1 MPEKESTSNTSTP
14 TSNVDLNSLADLSFG
29 PSWADE
35 QNANKTK
42 KKEYTENNKQKNDR
56 RPRNI
61 NKDRR
66 GPTKFRNDRSD
77 SSFNKKKENFE
88 KRKPDFIPKF
98 DVKIYPQD
106 ETFERLIKQ
115 LKGNFK
121 TYQLFEITRLI
132 LEKSDRF
139 VCLINRKKNTDEPEQ
154 PIYFTPEDNL
164 PFDTEE
170 EAVNH
175 FCEHY
180 LENFFDIETV
190 EVEPPKGNFSV
201 VYRCPFTK
209 VLIGPPNFHRF
220 PELLKAHHSAKIK
233 NLSLEDFQNK
243 LESLSEENF
252 INDWLESTKQ
262 QKHYSIKKEIN
273 AEEPSKKFITIEEAR
288 RFLIANYKDKIVKTS
303 SNFRFSGS
311 KLEELPNSNL
321 KLSLLQS
328 IDAQRRFPLDT
339 ANNIRGRL
347 RRHKFT
353 IYKKGSKGIS
363 YVCCVK
369 RKFRD
374 DTTVFTESI
383 NDLISFIEKNQQIS
397 IQKLPYKFLSLPLP
411 VSEKSSKVEDKEL
424 PAENTEVAENNSPS
438 ENSDTSSKEDNNK
451 ITEVIRNVR
460 WLISEGY
467 VTEYSDGK
475 LWVHPKTEVNH
486 STSST
491 ISKNTKTDTQE
502 ETSVSSKTEESKNSE
517 AVTEG
522 EEEIVPA
529 LEEKNTEVDNS
540 EESTTQSCEIPNST
554 EEESETKVEST
565 DI

>member
-35 QNANKTK
+35 KNANKTK
-42 KKEYTENNKQKNDR
+42 KKEYTEGNKQKNDR

-77 SSFNKKKENFE
+77 SSFNKKKEHFE

-154 PIYFTPEDNL
+154 PIYFTPEDNC

-175 FCEHY
+175 FFEHY

-233 NLSLEDFQNK
+233 NLSLEDYQNK

-288 RFLIANYKDKIVKTS
+288 RFLIANHKDKIVKTS

-383 NDLISFIEKNQQIS
+383 NDLIRFIEKNQQIS

-438 ENSDTSSKEDNNK
+438 ENSESSSKEDNNK
-451 ITEVIRNVR
+451 ITEVIRNLR

-486 STSST
+486 ATSST

-517 AVTEG
+517 AVTE
-522 EEEIVPA
+522 EAIVPD

>member
-14 TSNVDLNSLADLSFG
+14 TSNIDLNSLADLSFG

-35 QNANKTK
+35 KNAKKNK
-42 KKEYTENNKQKNDR
+42 KKEFATSSKHGNNQR
-56 RPRNI
+56 SRII

-66 GPTKFRNDRSD
+66 GQTKFRNSH
-77 SSFNKKKENFE
+77 SGTSFNKRKEHFE
-88 KRKPDFIPKF
+88 NRKTDFIPRF

-106 ETFERLIKQ
+106 ETFETLIKQ

-139 VCLINRKKNTDEPEQ
+139 VCLINRIKKSADGTVE
-154 PIYFTPEDNL
+154 PIYFTPEDGL

-170 EAVNH
+170 EAINH
-175 FCEHY
+175 FCEHF
-180 LENFFDIETV
+180 LENFFKIETV

-209 VLIGPPNFHRF
+209 AMIGPPNFHRF

-233 NLSLEDFQNK
+233 NLSLEDYQSK

-252 INDWLESTKQ
+252 INEWLESTKQ
-262 QKHYSIKKEIN
+262 QKHYHIKTEDN
-273 AEEPSKKFITIEEAR
+273 ADEPGTKFITIEEAR
-288 RFLIANYKDKIVKTS
+288 RFLITNHKDKIVKTS
-303 SNFRFSGS
+303 SNFRFSAG
-311 KLEELPNSNL
+311 KLDSLPNSNL
-321 KLSLLQS
+321 KTTILQS

-374 DTTVFTESI
+374 DTTVFTDSI
-383 NDLISFIEKNQQIS
+383 NNLITFIEKNQQIG
-397 IQKLPYKFLSLPLP
+397 IQKLPYKFLSIPYP
-411 VSEKSSKVEDKEL
+411 VVENAETAEKES
-424 PAENTEVAENNSPS
+424 TS
-438 ENSDTSSKEDNNK
+438 ENSDSISEEDTNK

-475 LWVHPKTEVNH
+475 LWIHPKAEVNH

-491 ISKNTKTDTQE
+491 SPKNEKKNE
-502 ETSVSSKTEESKNSE
+502 SGEVSVASKTEDSKTPE
-517 AVTEG
+517 AFVED
-522 EEEIVPA
+522 EKEIVA
-529 LEEKNTEVDNS
+529 VSEEKSTQECKNEASTS
-540 EESTTQSCEIPNST
+540 ESCEIPHSSEEVNET
-554 EEESETKVEST
+554 EVEST